1 MVTRKLF
8 TIPQLS
14 TFQNKSKVRGSPWSI
29 WRYVCWI
36 YKIFLFF
43 FIFKKNLVQVFIS
56 NLFCIRLNIVP
67 KNTTQEIFAIIN
79 HPFEKS
85 PLIFFFIAVY
95 LVSFIF
101 AINFTSILT
110 LSFDLY
116 ILQINAFW
124 TSLEK

>member
-1 MVTRKLF
+1 M
-8 TIPQLS
+8 S
-14 TFQNKSKVRGSPWSI
+14 WSLGNYSRFHNYPHFRI
-29 WRYVCWI
+29 RARLEEVHGVYDVMSVEYI
-36 YKIFLFF
+36 KYFFFF

-79 HPFEKS
+79 HPFEKY

-116 ILQINAFW
+116 ILQINAF
-124 TSLEK
+124 